1 MLFLIH
7 PVSNTDARTNS
18 DIFIGFVF
26 ISLDNYGHAEIYVEN
41 IEPEISARGYA

>member
-7 PVSNTDARTNS
+7 PVSNTDARTIS

-41 IEPEISARGYA
+41 VESEVGSA